1 MPSKPIAI
9 LAAVCLLAALLIG
22 GGALWLNSQR
32 PEATTQGGENPV
44 VTYGRAD
51 IGGPFELVDQTGRT
65 VDQSILE
72 GRWTAVFFGFTHCPD
87 FCPSTLQALEAAK
100 ERMGDRADDLQIV
113 FVSVDPERDTPE
125 AMADYLQT
133 ASFPEGVIGLTGTPE
148 QVRQAAEAYRVVY
161 QRRELEGGEYT
172 MDHSLNIYLMNPE
185 GEFAIPL
192 SASLG
197 PDRIANLITARMEQG
212 A

>member
-9 LAAVCLLAALLIG
+9 FAAVCLLAALLIG
-22 GGALWLNSQR
+22 GGALWLSRSQD
-32 PEATTQGGENPV
+32 ATAVDGEGNAV
-44 VTYGRAD
+44 VSYGRAD
-51 IGGPFELVDQTGRT
+51 IGGPFQLVDQTGAT

-100 ERMGDRADDLQIV
+100 AQMGDRADDLQIV
-113 FVSVDPERDTPE
+113 FVSIDPERDTPE

-148 QVRQAAEAYRVVY
+148 QVRQAAEAYRVFY
-161 QRRELEGGEYT
+161 QRRDLEGGGYT
-172 MDHSLNIYLMNPE
+172 MDHSLSIYLMNPE
-185 GEFAIPL
+185 GELAIPL
-192 SASLG
+192 GLDLG
-197 PDRIANLITARMEQG
+197 PQGLARLITGRMEQG
-212 A
+212 S

>member
-9 LAAVCLLAALLIG
+9 FALVCLLAALLIG
-22 GGALWLNSQR
+22 GGALWLNRQ
-32 PEATTQGGENPV
+32 ELAQAGEGETNAV
-44 VTYGRAD
+44 VSYGRAD
-51 IGGPFELVDQTGRT
+51 IGGAFELVDQTGRT

-72 GRWTAVFFGFTHCPD
+72 GRWSAVFFGFTHCPD

-113 FVSVDPERDTPE
+113 FVSIDPERDTPE

-148 QVRQAAEAYRVVY
+148 QVRTAAEAYRVVY
-161 QRRELEGGEYT
+161 QRRDLEGGGYT
-172 MDHSLNIYLMNPE
+172 MDHSLNIYLMNPA

-197 PDRIANLITARMEQG
+197 PERLASLITGRMEAG

>member
-9 LAAVCLLAALLIG
+9 FAAVCLLAALLIG
-22 GGALWLNSQR
+22 GGALWLSSQR
-32 PEATTQGGENPV
+32 QATATDAEGNEV
-44 VTYGRAD
+44 VSYGRAD

-87 FCPSTLQALEAAK
+87 FCPSTLQALDAA
-100 ERMGDRADDLQIV
+100 RDQMADRADDLQIV
-113 FVSVDPERDTPE
+113 FVSIDPERDTPE

-148 QVRQAAEAYRVVY
+148 QVRTAAEAYRVVY
-161 QRRELEGGEYT
+161 QRRDLEGGGYT

-197 PDRIANLITARMEQG
+197 PDRLANLITGRMEQG

>member
-9 LAAVCLLAALLIG
+9 FAAVCLALAVLIG
-22 GGALWLNSQR
+22 AGAVWFNHQR
-32 PEATTQGGENPV
+32 AGAAGADGAQPV
-44 VTYGRAD
+44 VTFGRAD
-51 IGGPFELVDQTGRT
+51 IGGPFTLVDQTGQA

-87 FCPSTLQALEAAK
+87 FCPSTLQALDAAR
-100 ERMGDRADDLQIV
+100 ERMGERGDDLQIV
-113 FVSVDPERDTPE
+113 FITVDPERDTPQ
-125 AMADYLQT
+125 AMADYLRT

-148 QVRQAAEAYRVVY
+148 QVRAAAAAYRVVY
-161 QRRELEGGEYT
+161 TRRDLEGGGYT
-172 MDHSLNIYLMNPE
+172 MDHSLNIYLMNPA

-197 PDRIANLITARMEQG
+197 PDRLANMITARMEQG
-212 A
+212 R

>member
-9 LAAVCLLAALLIG
+9 FALVCLLAALVIG
-22 GGALWLNSQR
+22 GGAIWMINR
-32 PEATTQGGENPV
+32 EPAAPADGEEQPV

-51 IGGPFELVDQTGRT
+51 IGGPFELVDQTGRA

-72 GRWTAVFFGFTHCPD
+72 GQWTAVFFGFTHCPD

-113 FVSVDPERDTPE
+113 FVSIDPERDTPE

-133 ASFPEGVIGLTGTPE
+133 ASFPEGVIGLTGSAD
-148 QVRQAAEAYRVVY
+148 QVRQAAQAYRVVY
-161 QRRELEGGEYT
+161 QRRDLEGGEYT

-197 PDRIANLITARMEQG
+197 PDRLANLILGRMNGE

>member
-9 LAAVCLLAALLIG
+9 FALVCLLAALLIG
-22 GGALWLNSQR
+22 GGAVWFMGR
-32 PEATTQGGENPV
+32 EAAGSADGEGQPV
-44 VTYGRAD
+44 ITYGRAD
-51 IGGPFELVDQTGRT
+51 IGGPFQLVDQTGAT
-65 VDQSILE
+65 VDQTLLE

-87 FCPSTLQALEAAK
+87 FCPSTLQALEGAT
-100 ERMGDRADDLQIV
+100 ERMGERADDLQIV
-113 FVSVDPERDTPE
+113 FVSIDPERDTPE

-133 ASFPEGVIGLTGTPE
+133 SSFPEGVIGLTGTPE

-161 QRRELEGGEYT
+161 QRRDLEGGEYT
-172 MDHSLNIYLMNPE
+172 MDHSLNIYLMNPQ

-197 PDRIANLITARMEQG
+197 PDRLASLITGRMEAG

>member
-32 PEATTQGGENPV
+32 PEATTQSGENPV

-133 ASFPEGVIGLTGTPE
+133 ASFPEGVIGLTGTPD

-197 PDRIANLITARMEQG
+197 PDRIANLITARMEQD

>member
-9 LAAVCLLAALLIG
+9 FALVCLLAALIIG
-22 GGALWLNSQR
+22 GGAIWMINR
-32 PEATTQGGENPV
+32 EPAVAADGEEQPV

-72 GRWTAVFFGFTHCPD
+72 GQWTAVFFGFTHCPD

-113 FVSVDPERDTPE
+113 FVSIDPERDTPE

-133 ASFPEGVIGLTGTPE
+133 ASFPEGVIGLTGSAE
-148 QVRQAAEAYRVVY
+148 QVRQAAQAYRVVY
-161 QRRELEGGEYT
+161 QRRDLEGGEYT

-197 PDRIANLITARMEQG
+197 PNRLANLILGRMNGE

>member
-32 PEATTQGGENPV
+32 PETTTQGGENPV

>member
-1 MPSKPIAI
+1 MPRKMIAI
-9 LAAVCLLAALLIG
+9 FAVVCLGLAALIG
-22 GGALWLNSQR
+22 GVSLWLYHQR
-32 PEATTQGGENPV
+32 TEQASAGGTQPV
-44 VTYGRAD
+44 VSFGRAD
-51 IGGPFELVDQTGRT
+51 VGGAFQLVDQTGRN

-100 ERMGDRADDLQIV
+100 ARMGDRGDDLQIV
-113 FVSVDPERDTPE
+113 FITVDPERDTPE
-125 AMADYLQT
+125 AMADYLET
-133 ASFPEGVIGLTGTPE
+133 SSFPRGVIGLTGTPD

-161 QRRELEGGEYT
+161 SRRDLDGGGYT
-172 MDHSLNIYLMNPE
+172 MDHSLNIYLMNPA

-197 PDRIANLITARMEQG
+197 PERLANLMTARMAQSS
-212 A
+212 